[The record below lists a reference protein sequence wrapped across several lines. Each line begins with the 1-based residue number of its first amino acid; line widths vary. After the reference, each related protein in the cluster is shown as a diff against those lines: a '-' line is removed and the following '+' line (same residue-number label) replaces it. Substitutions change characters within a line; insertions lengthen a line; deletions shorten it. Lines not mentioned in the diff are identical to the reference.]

1 MLEVEIEIPAVKD
14 SRVCIEKKDT
24 AMKCLLLTCIVLMS
38 SAFQVPHSIRRST
51 VPCNDALASQ
61 QNDSEPKTDNKAM
74 AFLRKIGKVG
84 GSLNQVTNLVGVD
97 EGPAGKASTGGMK
110 VSTRTLDKSCNH
122 WPRNNSSS
130 NPLLR
135 SCLVLGYSKG

>member
-1 MLEVEIEIPAVKD
+1 
-14 SRVCIEKKDT
+14 
-24 AMKCLLLTCIVLMS
+24 LTCVFLVS

-51 VPCNDALASQ
+51 VPCNVLAA
-61 QNDSEPKTDNKAM
+61 QNDSEPKNDNKAM

-110 VSTRTLDKSCNH
+110 VSSVQVLRRKILQLYSRRLGWFEQPSLTVYCARFRLFERLRVPTRSALS
-122 WPRNNSSS
+122 RE
-130 NPLLR
+130 
-135 SCLVLGYSKG
+135 